1 MELDFNTG
9 SEGGSGGETDGS
21 ESNLAAYGEGMVR
34 AADWIGTHWVR
45 AHLARQDPSQSEP
58 EVRGAGFA
66 NSYEPAEIESG
77 SNDQLLMFK
86 CGTLAAAGFVL
97 LAWSFTGVWSHSS
110 FGLTSPPKD
119 LPALSYGSVR
129 PVVKR
134 PRHNA
139 ALAAPHRTHF
149 GQLGANNQPRALHAA
164 VSIPTGTAINLDQR
178 TSGRGEL
185 EAINGTRYD
194 SYIVVMDADDHVRA
208 RQRYIKAQDSFTID
222 RLEPGRYRVL
232 FATGIDWNA
241 QAERFNCDA
250 SYFEF
255 GSILSYKEAR
265 DAKKVYFDHFSITIN
280 SEADGTAIPKE
291 ISEGE
296 FHALS
301 GRS

>member
-1 MELDFNTG
+1 
-9 SEGGSGGETDGS
+9 
-21 ESNLAAYGEGMVR
+21 MVR

-45 AHLARQDPSQSEP
+45 AHFARQDPSQSEP
-58 EVRGAGFA
+58 EERGAGFA
-66 NSYEPAEIESG
+66 HSYESAEIESG

-97 LAWSFTGVWSHSS
+97 LAWSFTGVWSYSF
-110 FGLTSPPKD
+110 FGLTSPPRD
-119 LPALSYGSVR
+119 LPALSYGSVQ
-129 PVVKR
+129 PVVER
-134 PRHNA
+134 PGHNTVV
-139 ALAAPHRTHF
+139 AAPRRTHF
-149 GQLGANNQPRALHAA
+149 GHLGGNNEPRVRHAA
-164 VSIPTGTAINLDQR
+164 VSIPNGTAINLDQR

-185 EAINGTRYD
+185 EAINGTLYD

-241 QAERFNCDA
+241 QAERFNREA
-250 SYFEF
+250 GYFEF

-265 DAKKVYFDHFSITIN
+265 DAKKVYFNHFSITIN
-280 SEADGTAIPKE
+280 SEANGTSIPKE
-291 ISEGE
+291 LSEAE